1 MTREYHHYHRPY
13 EVFGITEEEVSRW
26 RVNNESLN
34 EILSNNK
41 TIVHT
46 VKLSSN
52 LYGEFLFLTCS
63 RGTGA
68 ERACMTFYG
77 LGYHKYRER
86 WLSEEWFCYHIHP
99 SLFAVHKTVS
109 KEDTGE
115 VLAQRLVDIQSHL
128 VENTQT
134 ERGKQFGILANLTDD
149 DVALSVLRDL
159 GMY

>member
-1 MTREYHHYHRPY
+1 MTHEYHHYRPY
-13 EVFGITEEEVSRW
+13 EVFGITDEEVSRW

-34 EILSNNK
+34 EILSNKN
-41 TIVHT
+41 TIVHSVQT
-46 VKLSSN
+46 SSN

-68 ERACMTFYG
+68 KRACMTFYG
-77 LGYHKYRER
+77 LGYHQYRER
-86 WLSEEWFCYHIHP
+86 WLSEEWFCYHIPP
-99 SLFAVHKTVS
+99 SLVAVHTTIS
-109 KEDTGE
+109 KEDTDE
-115 VLAQRLVDIQSHL
+115 VLVQRLADIQPHL

-134 ERGKQFGILANLTDD
+134 ERGKQFGIFADLTDD